1 MQLWRMGYKFVG
13 VPARGVSVFSL
24 PMLAPWPANDL
35 LRLDPHGCLLVC
47 SKAVMSDEWII

>member
-13 VPARGVSVFSL
+13 VPARDVSVFSL

-35 LRLDPHGCLLVC
+35 LRLAPHGCLLVC
-47 SKAVMSDEWII
+47 SKAVMSDYWII